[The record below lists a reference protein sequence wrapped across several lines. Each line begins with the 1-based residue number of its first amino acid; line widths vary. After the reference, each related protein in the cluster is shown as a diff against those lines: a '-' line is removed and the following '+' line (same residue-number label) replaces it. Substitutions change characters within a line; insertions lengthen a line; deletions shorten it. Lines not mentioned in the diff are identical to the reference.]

1 MRETIMSTQY
11 PLQIASFAT
20 DLGWMAVLGAGPTIK
35 QLVFGYPSRA
45 AAIGALDP
53 ALVAKASAA
62 DAWPELVARLTA
74 YAAGDRVDFADV
86 PLDLDHL
93 SPFQRRVIKHCRAIG
108 YGQTRSYAALAN
120 ASGSARAARAVGN
133 TMASNRFP
141 IVVPCHRVV
150 HADGRLG
157 HYSAPDGP
165 HMKARLL
172 ALEQSPSAPTARGQ
186 KGNRPRRAVL
196 ART

>member
-1 MRETIMSTQY
+1 MSTQH
-11 PLQIASFAT
+11 PLQIVSFAT

-53 ALVAKASAA
+53 ALAAEAETA
-62 DAWPELVARLTA
+62 DAWPDLVARLTA
-74 YAAGDRVDFADV
+74 YAAGDCVDFADV
-86 PLDLDHL
+86 QLDLDHL
-93 SPFQRRVIKHCRAIG
+93 SPFQRRVIIRCRAIG
-108 YGQTRSYAALAN
+108 YGETRSYAALAE

-150 HADGRLG
+150 HADGRIG

-172 ALEQSPSAPTARGQ
+172 ELEQGPLAPAACRPEA
-186 KGNRPRRAVL
+186 KRPRRAVL
-196 ART
+196 AHP